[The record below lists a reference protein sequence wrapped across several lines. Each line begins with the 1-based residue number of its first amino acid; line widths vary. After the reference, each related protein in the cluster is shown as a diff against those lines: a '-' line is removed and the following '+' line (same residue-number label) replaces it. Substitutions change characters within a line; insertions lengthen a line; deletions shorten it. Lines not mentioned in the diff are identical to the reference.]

1 MKDNVKKLVF
11 IAMMAALTCAA
22 TMVIRIPTPGTGGY
36 IHPGDALVVLSG
48 VLLEPLG
55 GFLAGGL
62 GSAMADLAA
71 GYALYAPF
79 TLVIKGLIAL
89 AAALLYRK
97 APGGHRTLGVALGGV
112 ADVILVAGG
121 YFLCDSLLYGMG
133 GALASV
139 PANLIQGASG
149 LVLAV
154 PLQVA
159 AAPFWHLQKS
169 APHTAAGRAFS
180 FKKIGK
186 RRSTVQGRRS
196 AGSAQWLVQTQSIR
210 PGSWQGGLSFP
221 EGFFQCPS
229 GNALPPLLH

>member
-1 MKDNVKKLVF
+1 MKSVGKKPTGGNEEVSPEKGVFALKDNVKKLVF

-48 VLLEPLG
+48 VLLGPLG

-71 GYALYAPF
+71 GYTLYAPF

-89 AAALLYRK
+89 AAAVLYRK
-97 APGGHRTLGVALGGV
+97 TPGGHRTMGVALGGV

-121 YFLCDSLLYGMG
+121 YFLCDSLLYGTG

-154 PLQVA
+154 VLYRALVA
-159 AAPFWHLQKS
+159 VPDL
-169 APHTAAGRAFS
+169 
-180 FKKIGK
+180 KKMM
-186 RRSTVQGRRS
+186 S
-196 AGSAQWLVQTQSIR
+196 
-210 PGSWQGGLSFP
+210 
-221 EGFFQCPS
+221 
-229 GNALPPLLH
+229 

>member
-1 MKDNVKKLVF
+1 MKGNVKKLVF

-22 TMVIRIPTPGTGGY
+22 TMAIRIPTPGTGGY

-48 VLLEPLG
+48 VLLGPLG

-71 GYALYAPF
+71 GYTLYAPF

-89 AAALLYRK
+89 AAAVLYRK
-97 APGGHRTLGVALGGV
+97 TPGGHRTMGVALGGV

-121 YFLCDSLLYGMG
+121 YFLCDSLLYGTG

-154 PLQVA
+154 VLYRALVA
-159 AAPFWHLQKS
+159 VPDL
-169 APHTAAGRAFS
+169 
-180 FKKIGK
+180 KKMM
-186 RRSTVQGRRS
+186 S
-196 AGSAQWLVQTQSIR
+196 
-210 PGSWQGGLSFP
+210 
-221 EGFFQCPS
+221 
-229 GNALPPLLH
+229 

>member
-22 TMVIRIPTPGTGGY
+22 TMVIRIPTPGT
-36 IHPGDALVVLSG
+36 
-48 VLLEPLG
+48 
-55 GFLAGGL
+55 GGL

-154 PLQVA
+154 VLYRALVA
-159 AAPFWHLQKS
+159 VPDL
-169 APHTAAGRAFS
+169 
-180 FKKIGK
+180 KKLI
-186 RRSTVQGRRS
+186 S
-196 AGSAQWLVQTQSIR
+196 
-210 PGSWQGGLSFP
+210 
-221 EGFFQCPS
+221 
-229 GNALPPLLH
+229 

>member
-1 MKDNVKKLVF
+1 VKSAGKSPTGGNEEVSPGKGEVALKGNVKKLVF

-48 VLLEPLG
+48 VLLGPLG

-71 GYALYAPF
+71 GYTLYAPF

-89 AAALLYRK
+89 AAAVLYRK
-97 APGGHRTLGVALGGV
+97 MPGGHRTMGVALGGV

-121 YFLCDSLLYGMG
+121 YFLCDSLLYGTG

-154 PLQVA
+154 VLYRALVA
-159 AAPFWHLQKS
+159 VPDL
-169 APHTAAGRAFS
+169 
-180 FKKIGK
+180 KKMM
-186 RRSTVQGRRS
+186 S
-196 AGSAQWLVQTQSIR
+196 
-210 PGSWQGGLSFP
+210 
-221 EGFFQCPS
+221 
-229 GNALPPLLH
+229 

>member
-48 VLLEPLG
+48 VLLGPLG

-71 GYALYAPF
+71 G
-79 TLVIKGLIAL
+79 IKGLIAL

-154 PLQVA
+154 VLYRALVA
-159 AAPFWHLQKS
+159 VPDL
-169 APHTAAGRAFS
+169 
-180 FKKIGK
+180 KKLI
-186 RRSTVQGRRS
+186 S
-196 AGSAQWLVQTQSIR
+196 
-210 PGSWQGGLSFP
+210 
-221 EGFFQCPS
+221 
-229 GNALPPLLH
+229 

>member
-48 VLLEPLG
+48 VLLGPLG

-71 GYALYAPF
+71 GYTLYAPF

-89 AAALLYRK
+89 AAAVLYRK
-97 APGGHRTLGVALGGV
+97 TPGCHRTMGVALGGV
-112 ADVILVAGG
+112 TDVILVAGG
-121 YFLCDSLLYGMG
+121 YFLCDSLLYGTG

-154 PLQVA
+154 VLYRALVA
-159 AAPFWHLQKS
+159 VPDL
-169 APHTAAGRAFS
+169 
-180 FKKIGK
+180 KKMM
-186 RRSTVQGRRS
+186 S
-196 AGSAQWLVQTQSIR
+196 
-210 PGSWQGGLSFP
+210 
-221 EGFFQCPS
+221 
-229 GNALPPLLH
+229 

>member
-1 MKDNVKKLVF
+1 
-11 IAMMAALTCAA
+11 MMAALTCAA

-48 VLLEPLG
+48 VLLGPLG

-71 GYALYAPF
+71 GYTLYAPF

-89 AAALLYRK
+89 AAAVLYRK
-97 APGGHRTLGVALGGV
+97 TPGGHRTMGVALGGV
-112 ADVILVAGG
+112 ADAILVTGG
-121 YFLCDSLLYGMG
+121 YFLCDSLLYGTG

-154 PLQVA
+154 VLYRALVA
-159 AAPFWHLQKS
+159 VPDL
-169 APHTAAGRAFS
+169 
-180 FKKIGK
+180 KKMM
-186 RRSTVQGRRS
+186 S
-196 AGSAQWLVQTQSIR
+196 
-210 PGSWQGGLSFP
+210 
-221 EGFFQCPS
+221 
-229 GNALPPLLH
+229 